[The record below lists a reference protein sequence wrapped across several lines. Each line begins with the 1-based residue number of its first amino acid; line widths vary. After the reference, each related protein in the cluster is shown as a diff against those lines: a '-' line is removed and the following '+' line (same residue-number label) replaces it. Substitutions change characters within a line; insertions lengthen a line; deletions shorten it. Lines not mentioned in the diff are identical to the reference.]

1 MLTPN
6 SLHKNFLRL
15 VRKREQATG
24 EVGGTEP
31 EFHLPPA
38 IAGAPLVTIGLL
50 WFGWTTYS
58 SVHWIVPIIGSSF
71 FGAGVLLVFAGVFTF
86 LVDSYPTYAASAL
99 AANSFTRSM
108 FAASFP
114 LFGNAMY
121 NKLGYQWA
129 TFLLAMLTLV
139 MAPFPY
145 VFFRY
150 GKEIRKRSRYA
161 GTK

>member
-1 MLTPN
+1 
-6 SLHKNFLRL
+6 
-15 VRKREQATG
+15 
-24 EVGGTEP
+24 
-31 EFHLPPA
+31 
-38 IAGAPLVTIGLL
+38 
-50 WFGWTTYS
+50 
-58 SVHWIVPIIGSSF
+58 VPIIGSSL
-71 FGAGVLLVFAGVFTF
+71 FGAGVVLVFAGVFTF

-99 AANSFTRSM
+99 AANSFTRSI

-114 LFGNAMY
+114 LFGTAMY
-121 NKLGYQWA
+121 NNLGYQWA

-145 VFFRY
+145 IFFRN